1 MKARYLCGRTS
12 WKPPLLFLS
21 LPTGFQTEFP
31 PIGPIFFAPHPERD
45 VAIAVRRG
53 DGPTTGERERAEG
66 TIFHPSG
73 CRSTRREPW
82 GAIQYI
88 FRPRICPR
96 NFHKSYLE
104 FLYMTKLVVP

>member
-45 VAIAVRRG
+45 VAIAVRQG
-53 DGPTTGERERAEG
+53 DGPTTGVSGRHDFSPFRVPLNKIERENADVQ
-66 TIFHPSG
+66 FN
-73 CRSTRREPW
+73 
-82 GAIQYI
+82 
-88 FRPRICPR
+88 RI
-96 NFHKSYLE
+96 
-104 FLYMTKLVVP
+104 

>member
-45 VAIAVRRG
+45 VAIAVRQG
-53 DGPTTGERERAEG
+53 DGPTTGERERERERKARFFTLPGAAQQEERALG
-66 TIFHPSG
+66 CNSIHFSSQNLSQKLSQVIFGVFIH
-73 CRSTRREPW
+73 
-82 GAIQYI
+82 
-88 FRPRICPR
+88 
-96 NFHKSYLE
+96 
-104 FLYMTKLVVP
+104 V